1 MKVLFSTVATALLAA
16 SFCAAGPAK
25 AAVLTG
31 DSISVAYDFP
41 TANSPDPGDA
51 SFTHTTFTVGSGIES
66 MLILNGTDKIDID
79 FGANTLTFT
88 FVGSQSRSSGAFNGP
103 EFTVNSGA
111 AFGAITSISDPDVS
125 AALVGGKLE
134 VNWEGD
140 DFRRGETV
148 VITFANAVPEPST
161 WAMMILGFLGV
172 GFIAYR
178 RRGQTSFAV

>member
-1 MKVLFSTVATALLAA
+1 MKILFSTVATALLAA
-16 SFCAAGPAK
+16 AFCAAGPAK

-41 TANSPDPGDA
+41 TATTPDPGDA
-51 SFTHTTFTVGSGIES
+51 SFTHTTFTVGTGIES
-66 MLILNGTDKIDID
+66 ILTLNGEDRIDID

-88 FVGSQSRSSGAFNGP
+88 FLNSQSRTSAAFNGP

-111 AFGAITSISDPDVS
+111 AFGAITNITDPSVL
-125 AALVGGKLE
+125 ATLVGGKLE

-140 DFRRGETV
+140 DFSRGETV

-161 WAMMILGFLGV
+161 WALMILGFLGV

-178 RRGQTSFAV
+178 RRSQTSFAV